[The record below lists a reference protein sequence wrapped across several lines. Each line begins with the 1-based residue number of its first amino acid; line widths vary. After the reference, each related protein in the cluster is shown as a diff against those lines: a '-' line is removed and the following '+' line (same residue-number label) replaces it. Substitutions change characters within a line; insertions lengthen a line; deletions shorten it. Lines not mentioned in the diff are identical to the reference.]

1 MSNRTATKTLDE
13 IEIASRPDLEE
24 LEVTLSYYWE
34 NDGIGP
40 YEYWGAYGVDKGTD
54 YVVIEDYDYD
64 KEGMTPEE
72 IENINSMIDK
82 KLNTWSAQIQEDAAD
97 EGADYDV
104 DNYDYDYEDRY

>member
-1 MSNRTATKTLDE
+1 MSNHTTTKTLDE
-13 IEIASRPDLEE
+13 IEIASRPDTEE

-40 YEYWGAYGVDKGTD
+40 YEYWGAVGYDKGTD

-64 KEGMTPEE
+64 KSGMTPEE

-82 KLNTWSAQIQEDAAD
+82 NLNTWTTQIEEESADDQE
-97 EGADYDV
+97 ADYKD
-104 DNYDYDYEDRY
+104 DY